1 MPVAEE
7 PSEPFEQA
15 LSTLRETR
23 LRPEVVLEEAPAP
36 QRLAPHAVALTAD
49 VLLDDDELATGRFV
63 LLHDPA
69 GHEAWDGAFR
79 AVTYVRA
86 ALEPEMAADP
96 LVTTVAWTWLLEA
109 LDARHAGFHAPSG
122 TVTRVTSE
130 SFGAMSDRPIAA
142 ELEVRASWTPD
153 GSDLGAHLQ
162 AWSDVLCQAGG
173 LPPLPHGVVTLGHRR
188 PGHRS

>member
-1 MPVAEE
+1 MPVPEE
-7 PSEPFEQA
+7 PSQPFEQA
-15 LSTLRETR
+15 LLTLREAR
-23 LRPEVVLEEAPAP
+23 LRPEVTLEEAPAP

-49 VLLDDDELATGRFV
+49 VVVEDDELATGRFV

-69 GHEAWDGAFR
+69 GHEAWDGSFR

-96 LVTTVAWTWLLEA
+96 LVTSVAWTWLVEA
-109 LDARHAGFHAPSG
+109 LDARHAAFHSPSG

-130 SFGAMSDRPIAA
+130 SFGAMADRPVAA
-142 ELEVRASWTPD
+142 ELEIRASWTPED
-153 GSDLGAHLQ
+153 ADLGSHLQ

-173 LPPLPHGVVTLGHRR
+173 LPPLPQGVVTLGHRR
-188 PGHRS
+188 PGHRG